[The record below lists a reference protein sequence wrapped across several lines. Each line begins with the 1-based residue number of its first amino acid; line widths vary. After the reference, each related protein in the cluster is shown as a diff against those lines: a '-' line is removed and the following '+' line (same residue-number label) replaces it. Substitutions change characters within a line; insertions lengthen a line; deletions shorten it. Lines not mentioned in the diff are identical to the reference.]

1 MNLSSITRLARWQRI
16 GAVQVSHE
24 RIWPPPDPSLL
35 LVSESDL
42 LANRPLFDRVIL
54 DEWANLASFWTSP
67 SPPCEQEWAFGVP
80 IQKQNEKLSMSEPS
94 INQNHLRS
102 MCSMPELP
110 SLVELFPSPL
120 HVHWLFQYIQYI
132 LFNIYVSSHLWL
144 ANVDICN
151 KIILALSCRDS
162 TALID
167 EGARGAKSSTM
178 F

>member
-1 MNLSSITRLARWQRI
+1 MTTYWGCSSIA
-16 GAVQVSHE
+16 
-24 RIWPPPDPSLL
+24 
-35 LVSESDL
+35 
-42 LANRPLFDRVIL
+42 
-54 DEWANLASFWTSP
+54 WANLAP
-67 SPPCEQEWAFGVP
+67 SRPLPPPCEQKWSFSQSPPLCSRDTRRVSKFGLFLDLPLPPPCKWEWAFGVP

-151 KIILALSCRDS
+151 EIILASSCWDS
-162 TALID
+162 TAPIN
-167 EGARGAKSSTM
+167 EGACGANVAPCSSKVK
-178 F
+178 